1 MKNLY
6 ILTELSHSHIPE
18 EYLEPVP
25 VVNKPEPNDNTPPM
39 PKPRPRPRARPNIEE
54 QKPNI
59 NLDETVKRDINS
71 EKWFHGA
78 IAREKA
84 EEVIKFDG
92 DFLVRESTN
101 SPGQY
106 VLTGMKNGI
115 FRHLLLID
123 PNGQVRLF
131 SRNTFTH
138 FSPMLHLY
146 TS

>member
-1 MKNLY
+1 M
-6 ILTELSHSHIPE
+6 
-18 EYLEPVP
+18 EPVP
-25 VVNKPEPNDNTPPM
+25 VVNKPEPNDNTPLL
-39 PKPRPRPRARPNIEE
+39 PKPRPRPQARPNIEE
-54 QKPNI
+54 QKPNV
-59 NLDETVKRDINS
+59 NLDETVRRDINS

-78 IAREKA
+78 IVREKA

-123 PNGQVRLF
+123 PNGQVCLF
-131 SRNTFTH
+131 FEEYLNPF
-138 FSPMLHLY
+138 
-146 TS
+146 